1 MYKTIDSWS
10 TSLSFGILT
19 GAPQELRSDGSRRA
33 VVTTSGTIGSYGS
46 AMHRMYITAI
56 RYADGTV
63 DTGAVTQCGLAPVS
77 IVPDSARV
85 GVARAVDCRRCNPP
99 DPPFP
104 VIPWPPPDESQR

>member
-1 MYKTIDSWS
+1 
-10 TSLSFGILT
+10 
-19 GAPQELRSDGSRRA
+19 
-33 VVTTSGTIGSYGS
+33 
-46 AMHRMYITAI
+46 MHRMYITAI
-56 RYADGTV
+56 RYADGTL

-104 VIPWPPPDESQR
+104 VISLSRRTSHRDDDALDSGIGDEFLELPLKIR